1 MNALNG
7 IKSPIKNKNIFILSK
22 EAINY
27 LDNQII
33 KDGENRTIEA
43 PFTFQVVYAIKKFK
57 DWYCCCL
64 MDQKSKYG
72 GFCIKYNKRYGE
84 PKEGDII
91 KTKKIQIVKLP
102 NRDNNLYFCDNVKK
116 LEESKKMII
125 NPQSVDSVT
134 KVRSTSKK
142 KAYLKY
148 NIFQNYNGEEDD
160 NIYNEININSPN
172 QDRLINIENK
182 ILSENR
188 NKIVTPKKPILI
200 SDLTSFT
207 NNPFFILKFIAKSD
221 IKIFSSKYNLI
232 GVDYV
237 QNYVF
242 SDINGDKIQAVA
254 YSYDTTQK
262 FDKLL
267 KINSIYKISRVNK
280 KTNFRNEF
288 NITNTQI
295 QLTFT
300 FNTKIEELT
309 EEEKERQG
317 FKDKNEFTKIKDLL
331 NKENKVFNIYGII
344 LDDKGI
350 IEKKKINNNEI
361 IKYRRLIIGDDT
373 LHKVNLIL
381 WEDSMLDS
389 DNLYFKG
396 DIVCAKDFKY
406 KSYYFYYQLN
416 SSFASKFEYLTEPKV
431 NKSLKKFY
439 SKHQKIEE
447 YTDLTF
453 LELNNRKD
461 IKHIFIEEFL
471 DEFEAEIQKQSN
483 YNNNKCYKINGIVVN
498 IEHGD
503 NNVFSGCK
511 FCGKKFD
518 EICPSC
524 NTYNKKL
531 FLDFWIQIKDCSNQM
546 WIRLSGECAENF
558 LGITPEEYQLLIKYN
573 NKYKLAQIEKRFLY
587 YEFIF
592 IGKNNSPTLDDFR
605 SGGFSVFQYKRV
617 DKDYFRQLINLI
629 GK

>member
-33 KDGENRTIEA
+33 KDGENKTIEA

-188 NKIVTPKKPILI
+188 NKIITPKKPILI

-309 EEEKERQG
+309 EEERKSQG

-361 IKYRRLIIGDDT
+361 IKYRRLIIGDDS

-406 KSYYFYYQLN
+406 KSYYYYYQLN

-431 NKSLKKFY
+431 NKGLKKFY

-471 DEFEAEIQKQSN
+471 DEFEAEIQKQNN
-483 YNNNKCYKINGIVVN
+483 YNNSKCYKINGIVVN

>member
-232 GVDYV
+232 GMDYV

-295 QLTFT
+295 QLTFN

-309 EEEKERQG
+309 EEERKSQG

-361 IKYRRLIIGDDT
+361 IKYRRLIIGDDS

-431 NKSLKKFY
+431 NKRLKKFY

>member
-1 MNALNG
+1 MNVLNG

-188 NKIVTPKKPILI
+188 NEIITPKKPILI

-232 GVDYV
+232 GMDYV

-288 NITNTQI
+288 NITNTQF

-309 EEEKERQG
+309 EEERKNQG

-361 IKYRRLIIGDDT
+361 IKYRRLIIGDDS

-406 KSYYFYYQLN
+406 KSYYYYYQLN

-431 NKSLKKFY
+431 NKGLKKFY

-471 DEFEAEIQKQSN
+471 DEFEAEIQKQNN
-483 YNNNKCYKINGIVVN
+483 YNNSKCYKINGIVVN

>member
-33 KDGENRTIEA
+33 KDGENKTIEA

-232 GVDYV
+232 GMDYV

-295 QLTFT
+295 QLSFT

>member
-33 KDGENRTIEA
+33 KDGENKTIEA

-232 GVDYV
+232 GMDYV

-295 QLTFT
+295 QLSFT

-309 EEEKERQG
+309 EEERKNQG

>member
-309 EEEKERQG
+309 EEEKKRQG

-361 IKYRRLIIGDDT
+361 IKYRRLIIGDDS

-406 KSYYFYYQLN
+406 KSYYYYYQLN

-592 IGKNNSPTLDDFR
+592 IGKNNSPTFDDFR

>member
-1 MNALNG
+1 MNVLNG

-232 GVDYV
+232 GMDYV

-309 EEEKERQG
+309 EEEKKRQG

>member
-33 KDGENRTIEA
+33 KDGENKTIEA

-188 NKIVTPKKPILI
+188 NKIITPKKPILI

-309 EEEKERQG
+309 EEERKNQG

-453 LELNNRKD
+453 LELNNRKE

>member
-1 MNALNG
+1 MNVLNG

-188 NKIVTPKKPILI
+188 NKIITPKKPILI

-232 GVDYV
+232 GMDYV

-309 EEEKERQG
+309 EEEKKTQG

-361 IKYRRLIIGDDT
+361 IKYRRLIIGDDS

-406 KSYYFYYQLN
+406 KSYYYYYQLN

-431 NKSLKKFY
+431 NKRLKKFY

-471 DEFEAEIQKQSN
+471 DELEAEIQKQSN